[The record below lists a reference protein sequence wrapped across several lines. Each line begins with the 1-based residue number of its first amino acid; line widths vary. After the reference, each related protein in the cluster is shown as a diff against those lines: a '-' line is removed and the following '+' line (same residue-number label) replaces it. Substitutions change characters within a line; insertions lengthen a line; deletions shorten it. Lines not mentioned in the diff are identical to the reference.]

1 MKNYIL
7 AWRNLWRNRRRTLIT
22 SGSIFLAVFFAL
34 FMRSVQLGTYA
45 NLFGNIIESYSGY
58 IQVQH
63 EDYFDDPVVDNV
75 IMSNKDLEN
84 VILSDENVKDVIPR
98 FESYALASSGSRT
111 KGVLV
116 LGIDPDKEAKLSDVE
131 SKMIKYVLSEE
142 AIEEIEKENLPE
154 SITANIKLFKGKG
167 YANKGRLAIELGIK
181 GDDEVFIPLITKHA
195 AVENS
200 YIKNGEQGALLGE
213 GLANYLSLSK
223 GDTIVLLSQGYH
235 GATAAGKYVIRGII
249 SLPSPEVENRV
260 VYLPLDVCQAL
271 FAAEGMIS
279 SIALEVEKTEDKD
292 IASTIKRLDA
302 SLKESFP
309 DQDPA
314 FRVLGWR
321 ELNKVVVQQME
332 ADNIGGMVM
341 IVILYM
347 VIAFGVFGTVLM
359 MTSER
364 KREFAV
370 VVSIGM
376 QKTKLA
382 TVMVYEM
389 LFIGFIGI
397 ILGAL
402 TATPFILYL
411 LHNPIIL
418 SGEMAKMMEDYGFD
432 MAFTALPI
440 DTYYLWQSLVVGIIV
455 IVSVIYP
462 VRKILKLKEIEGL
475 RS

>member
-1 MKNYIL
+1 M
-7 AWRNLWRNRRRTLIT
+7 IT

-45 NLFGNIIESYSGY
+45 DLFGNIIESYSGY

-75 IMSNKDLEN
+75 IMSNQELEN
-84 VILSDENVKDVIPR
+84 TLLGNENVKDIVPR

-116 LGIDPDKEAKLSDVE
+116 LGIDPVKEAKLSDVE
-131 SKMIKYVLSEE
+131 SKLVKYVLSEE
-142 AIEEIEKENLPE
+142 AIEKLEKEDLPE
-154 SITANIKLFKGKG
+154 TITDNIKLFKGKG
-167 YANKGRLAIELGIK
+167 YSNKGRLAIELGIK
-181 GDDEVFIPLITKHA
+181 GDDDIYIPIITKHT
-195 AVENS
+195 AVDNA
-200 YIKNGEQGALLGE
+200 YIKKGEQGALLGE
-213 GLANYLSLSK
+213 SLANYLGLSK

-235 GATAAGKYVIRGII
+235 GATAAGKYAINGII
-249 SLPSPEVENRV
+249 SLPAPELESRV
-260 VYLPLDVCQAL
+260 VYLPLDVCQTL
-271 FAAEGMIS
+271 FAAEGMLS
-279 SIALEVEKTEDKD
+279 SIALEVEKTDD
-292 IASTIKRLDA
+292 GNIAKTIESVDA
-302 SLKESFP
+302 SLKDLNP
-309 DQDPA
+309 GQDHPL
-314 FRVLGWR
+314 RVLGWR
-321 ELNKVVVQQME
+321 ELNKAVVQQME
-332 ADNIGGMVM
+332 ADNVGGMIM

-382 TVMVYEM
+382 AVMVYEM
-389 LFIGFIGI
+389 LYVGLIGI
-397 ILGAL
+397 ILGAIA
-402 TATPFILYL
+402 ATPLILYL

-418 SGEMAKMMEDYGFD
+418 SGEMAKMMEEYGFD
-432 MAFTALPI
+432 MAFTSLPI

-455 IVSVIYP
+455 LVSVFYP
-462 VRKILKLKEIEGL
+462 VRKILRLKEIEGL
-475 RS
+475 RA